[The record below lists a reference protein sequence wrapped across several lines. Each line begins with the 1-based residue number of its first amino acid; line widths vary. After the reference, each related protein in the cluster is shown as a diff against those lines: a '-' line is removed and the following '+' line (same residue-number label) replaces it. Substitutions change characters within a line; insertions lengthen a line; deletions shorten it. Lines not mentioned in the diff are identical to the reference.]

1 MKNGKFENLNG
12 MGLAGQPPTP
22 PSLTQHVDAEND
34 HDIGWLAG
42 WLAVNAMPEVRK

>member
-22 PSLTQHVDAEND
+22 PPSLTQHVDAEND
-34 HDIGWLAG
+34 HDIGWPAG
-42 WLAVNAMPEVRK
+42 WQ